1 MDPVRQYYDEGFTL
15 IEAGD
20 NDELWEYK
28 PRHAGRAGRR
38 GLPGHP
44 PQHAGGTT
52 PGRVIVRL
60 SPSRYRGRVTTTP
73 EPQSDDQTD
82 AEVTH
87 EISFDQQRFAARPA
101 KLRPRARRNHPRPEA
116 LMTRPFEADGRNKAY
131 VEWLVE
137 QSMLADAKGLGRQ
150 LAGHHLMWA
159 NAYASP
165 NPRAAV
171 EQASVWYTAYPLSLV
186 TGPGQSFL
194 ATLGSEELWQAFEEI
209 GIEAIHTGPVKLAGG
224 ISGWDTTPSV
234 DGHFDRIS
242 MAIDPLFGTEQEFRD
257 MCENAAAH
265 GGTIIDDIVPGHTG
279 KGADFR
285 LAELNYHD
293 YPGIYHMVDIP
304 RDAWHLLPDVPEGAD
319 AVNLSPDAERAL
331 ADEGYIIGALQRVIF
346 YEPGVKET
354 NWSATPPIRDHQ
366 GVERRWVYL
375 HYFKEGQPSIN
386 WLDPTFAGMRLVM
399 GDALHS
405 LLDLGSG
412 GLRLDANG
420 FLGVERSMET
430 APAWSE
436 GHPLSQAANQ
446 LIGSMVRKVGG
457 FTFQEL
463 NLTIDD
469 IKNTGSVGPDL
480 SYDFIT
486 RPAYQVAMATGDT
499 EFLRLTLREA
509 IKLGVDQASL
519 VHALQNHDEL
529 TYELV
534 HFATRHANDTY
545 TLGGEEMTGAV
556 LAETIRQTM
565 RDTLAGDA
573 APYNALFVQNGIACT
588 TASVIA
594 ASLGITDLDAITPQD
609 TERIKDAHLLLCMYN
624 AFQPGVFAL
633 SGWDLVGALPLDK
646 SQVRTLIK
654 DGDTRWIER
663 GSYDLMDAAP
673 EATKSSSG
681 MLKARSLYGSL
692 PEQLGDPNSFARRLS
707 RILDIRKRSELATGE
722 LLDVPEVPFKSMLV
736 LVNCLQDRT
745 TQVTVLNF
753 SAEPLTARVQS
764 EHLPAGRVVD
774 LATLQH
780 VGVVDD
786 LGGFTVDIGPFGGLA
801 LAVREQDA
809 GAEE

>member
-1 MDPVRQYYDEGFTL
+1 MAADEPA
-15 IEAGD
+15 EGD
-20 NDELWEYK
+20 
-28 PRHAGRAGRR
+28 
-38 GLPGHP
+38 
-44 PQHAGGTT
+44 
-52 PGRVIVRL
+52 V
-60 SPSRYRGRVTTTP
+60 TP
-73 EPQSDDQTD
+73 EP
-82 AEVTH
+82 
-87 EISFDQQRFAARPA
+87 SFEQQRFAARPA
-101 KLRPRARRNHPRPEA
+101 RLRPRARRRHQPGPDE
-116 LMTRPFEADGRNKAY
+116 LMARPFEADGRNRAY
-131 VEWLVE
+131 VEWLVD
-137 QSMLADAKGLGRQ
+137 QSMLADATTLGRQ

-159 NAYASP
+159 NAYAAP

-171 EQASVWYTAYPLSLV
+171 EQASVWYTAYPLSLM
-186 TGPGQSFL
+186 TAPRQSFL
-194 ATLGSEELWQAFEEI
+194 GALGSEELWGAFEEI
-209 GIEAIHTGPVKLAGG
+209 GIEAVHTGPVKLAGG
-224 ISGWDTTPSV
+224 ISGWEPTPSI

-285 LAELNYHD
+285 LAELNYQD

-319 AVNLSPDAERAL
+319 AVNLSPEAEQAL
-331 ADEGYIIGALQRVIF
+331 AEEGYIIGALQRVIF

-420 FLGVERSMET
+420 FLGVEKSLNL

-469 IKNTGSVGPDL
+469 IKNTGAVGPDL

-486 RPAYQVAMATGDT
+486 RPAYQVALATGDT

-509 IKLGVDQASL
+509 IALGVDQASL

-545 TLGGEEMTGAV
+545 SFGGEEVTGTV
-556 LAETIRQTM
+556 LAETIRQTL
-565 RDTLAGDA
+565 RDKLTGEAG
-573 APYNALFVQNGIACT
+573 PYNAVFVQNGIACT
-588 TASVIA
+588 TASIITA
-594 ASLGITDLDAITPQD
+594 TLGITDLEDISPAD
-609 TERIKDAHLLLCMYN
+609 TQRIMDAHLLLCMYN
-624 AFQPGVFAL
+624 AWQPGVFAL
-633 SGWDLVGALPLDK
+633 SGWDLVGALPLDR
-646 SQVRTLIK
+646 SQVRSLIR

-663 GSYDLMDAAP
+663 GAYDLMDAAP
-673 EATKSSSG
+673 ELVKSGAGMPRATT
-681 MLKARSLYGSL
+681 LYGGL
-692 PEQLGDPNSFARRLS
+692 PAQLADPNSFVRRLAQ
-707 RILDIRKRSELATGE
+707 ILDVRKSSGVATGE
-722 LLDVPEVPFKSMLV
+722 LIDVPEVGHKAV
-736 LVNCLQDRT
+736 LVMVNRLGDAST
-745 TQVTVLNF
+745 EVTVLNF
-753 SAEPLTARVQS
+753 SEETLDARVQS
-764 EHLPAGRVVD
+764 EQLPAGTVVD
-774 LATLQH
+774 LATGEP
-780 VGVVDD
+780 VGEVDD
-786 LGGFTVDIGPFGGLA
+786 LGGFSVALGPFGGLA
-801 LAVREQDA
+801 LGVVPTQE
-809 GAEE
+809 